1 MDGSD
6 IGSLAVPN
14 PNYREQMEIS
24 EAAGVL
30 LALRRGS
37 ANLFYPGV
45 DRNYWVPTRH
55 IATIPIEAVPEDCL
69 EHFLSRILKF
79 LRTEECTLLEF
90 DGTSATLEITYPGVD
105 REGFLSFLAFLGPR
119 LENYVI
125 EPGSM
130 QVAQL
135 QLQLNQLPPP
145 APTV

>member
-6 IGSLAVPN
+6 IGSLAVPS

-37 ANLFYPGV
+37 AHLFYPGA
-45 DRNYWVPTRH
+45 DQNYWVPTRH
-55 IATIPIEAVPEDCL
+55 VATIPPAAVPEGCL
-69 EHFLSRILKF
+69 ENFLSRVLKF
-79 LRTEECTLLEF
+79 LRAEECAVIEF
-90 DGTSATLEITYPGVD
+90 DGTSATLEITYPGID
-105 REGFLSFLAFLGPR
+105 RAGFLSFLEFLGPR
-119 LENYVI
+119 LANYVI

-135 QLQLNQLPPP
+135 QLQLCQLPPA
-145 APTV
+145 APPL